1 VFVFCT
7 RTLVY
12 TVSYFV
18 LFIWYVV
25 YDRRSR
31 DDARGDADH
40 TSGVCVGVRVL
51 YRYSS
56 VYNVLLCDL

>member
-1 VFVFCT
+1 MFVFCT

-18 LFIWYVV
+18 LFKWYVV
-25 YDRRSR
+25 CDRRSR

-40 TSGVCVGVRVL
+40 TSGVWVGVGVL

-56 VYNVLLCDL
+56 VYSIVVCAL